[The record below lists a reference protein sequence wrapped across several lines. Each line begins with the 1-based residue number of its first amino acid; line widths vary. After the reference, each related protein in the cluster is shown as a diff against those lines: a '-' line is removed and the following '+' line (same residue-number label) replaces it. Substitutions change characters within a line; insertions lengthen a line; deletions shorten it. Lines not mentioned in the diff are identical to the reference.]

1 MKRKII
7 ECDICHREITKAI
20 NKIDKEIDELN
31 KKIEELKQPKKTVKH
46 QFFDCVEVDLV
57 HISNTRCYVVR
68 AIIYVEPELYKLARQ
83 RDYVYINGR
92 RYYISD
98 TETIDGRIIAKFVS
112 SMGYGLEKAEE
123 IAKDLLSNNIYGNIK
138 A

>member
-31 KKIEELKQPKKTVKH
+31 KKIEELKQPKKAVKH
-46 QFFDCVEVDLV
+46 QFFDFTEVELHRVTSDQFIV
-57 HISNTRCYVVR
+57 SADVYIS
-68 AIIYVEPELYKLARQ
+68 PELHRIFKQAFF
-83 RDYVYINGR
+83 YINGNEF
-92 RYYISD
+92 YIGKC
-98 TETIDGRIIAKFVS
+98 EVIKGRIKAKVIS
-112 SMGYGLEKAEE
+112 SSSYDLEEAQK
-123 IAKDLLSNNIYGNIK
+123 IAKDLLSNDIYGNIK